1 MLLWWISVNNYSAG
15 MILLHWTPFH
25 KMQWPWPISAC
36 DHFCK
41 GKSSYFDRRERGGPD
56 VPQRPKRIQVC
67 APCTRQGR
75 KVRGY
80 KLEKECMKEKYI
92 YMCVFIQSCF
102 SCWLNPHVSYIRCS
116 LARNL
121 IFCLSNPQG
130 PCTLPLATVVR
141 YTGDAVLWTKR
152 RFFFC
157 VVTVASVFPLWN
169 PKMKNTK
176 KCCGML
182 QWGFAKK
189 KTVHENPLP
198 PAGLAMSWGS

>member
-1 MLLWWISVNNYSAG
+1 MLWWLSVNNYSAG

-41 GKSSYFDRRERGGPD
+41 GKSSYFDRRERGPD

-80 KLEKECMKEKYI
+80 KLEKECMKEIYI
-92 YMCVFIQSCF
+92 YVYICVCVFIQSCL
-102 SCWLNPHVSYIRCS
+102 SCWLNRHVSYIRCS

-130 PCTLPLATVVR
+130 STLTTAPSTYDLSRGPCTLPLVTVVR

-152 RFFFC
+152 RFC
-157 VVTVASVFPLWN
+157 SVLLEPSVSIVK
-169 PKMKNTK
+169 PQDEKHKE
-176 KCCGML
+176 ML
-182 QWGFAKK
+182 RWAFAKK
-189 KTVHENPLP
+189 NG
-198 PAGLAMSWGS
+198 A